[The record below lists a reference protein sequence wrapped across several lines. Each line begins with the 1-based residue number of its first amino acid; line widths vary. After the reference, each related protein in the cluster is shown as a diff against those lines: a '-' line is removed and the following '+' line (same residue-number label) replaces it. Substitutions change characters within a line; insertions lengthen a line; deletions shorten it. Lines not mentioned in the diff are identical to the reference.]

1 MHSISNN
8 LDFAADASSHR
19 LLSHHKILQKQQKA
33 VFANLQRINSSVTY
47 VLEAV
52 SSFQSKME
60 NRIAWITQLIGGAG
74 RRNWVV
80 DSKVLALREVIGGA
94 GMRHL
99 VIGLKRLF
107 LI

>member
-1 MHSISNN
+1 
-8 LDFAADASSHR
+8 
-19 LLSHHKILQKQQKA
+19 
-33 VFANLQRINSSVTY
+33 
-47 VLEAV
+47 
-52 SSFQSKME
+52 ME